1 MTMWTRWRVRMIGT
15 FMKRLRIGAI
25 TALAVFAMLVGT
37 AAPAYAWTEHDN
49 FIADGHGWFQP
60 QNLVV
65 HSTANE
71 GATAWNHVQY
81 WQRMGNDTP
90 MAQWVA
96 DWTDGGTVYQTM
108 SGNAV
113 AWHVGNGNWYS
124 VGIEICEATNQH
136 DFEVGFD
143 TAAQWCAVYLNQ
155 QGWGIDRMV
164 SHNEARYVWGGT
176 DHVDPIPYFA
186 KWGKTWGDFENLVQ
200 YYLDNPSA
208 MTYDDGEGSAPD
220 TPEAPV
226 TGSIEEAAYGVLQGW
241 YGNQPERQY
250 NLEAAGYDYQTVQDY
265 VNRVYYGI
273 GGGSTGSDWIADVAY
288 DVYLGNYGNGQ
299 DRYDRLTAAGYDY
312 QTVQDYVNSVY
323 YGI

>member
-1 MTMWTRWRVRMIGT
+1 MTMWTRWRVRMLGT
-15 FMKRLRIGAI
+15 FMKRVKVSAI
-25 TALAVFAMLVGT
+25 TALAVFAMLVIT
-37 AAPAYAWTEHDN
+37 ATPAYAWTEYDN
-49 FIADGHGWFQP
+49 IIADGHGWFQP

-81 WQRMGNDTP
+81 WQRMGNDAP

-176 DHVDPIPYFA
+176 DHVDPVPYFA

-273 GGGSTGSDWIADVAY
+273 
-288 DVYLGNYGNGQ
+288 
-299 DRYDRLTAAGYDY
+299 
-312 QTVQDYVNSVY
+312 
-323 YGI
+323 

>member
-1 MTMWTRWRVRMIGT
+1 
-15 FMKRLRIGAI
+15 
-25 TALAVFAMLVGT
+25 
-37 AAPAYAWTEHDN
+37 
-49 FIADGHGWFQP
+49 
-60 QNLVV
+60 
-65 HSTANE
+65 
-71 GATAWNHVQY
+71 
-81 WQRMGNDTP
+81 MGNDAL

-108 SGNAV
+108 RGNSV

-155 QGWGIDRMV
+155 HGWGIDRMV
-164 SHNEARYVWGGT
+164 SHNEARYIWGGT

-186 KWGKTWGDFENLVQ
+186 KWGKTWSDFENLVQ

-208 MTYDDGEGSAPD
+208 MTYDDGNGSVNGSPDVPDAP
-220 TPEAPV
+220 AS
-226 TGSIEEAAYGVLQGW
+226 GSIEDAAYGVMQGW

-250 NLEAAGYDYQTVQDY
+250 NLEAAGYDYAEVQAY

-273 GGGSTGSDWIADVAY
+273 GNGNVGSDWLADVAY
-288 DVYLGNYGNGQ
+288 NVYLGNYGNGQ
-299 DRYDRLTAAGYDY
+299 DRVNRLTAAGYDY
-312 QTVQDYVNSVY
+312 QTVQDYVNRVY